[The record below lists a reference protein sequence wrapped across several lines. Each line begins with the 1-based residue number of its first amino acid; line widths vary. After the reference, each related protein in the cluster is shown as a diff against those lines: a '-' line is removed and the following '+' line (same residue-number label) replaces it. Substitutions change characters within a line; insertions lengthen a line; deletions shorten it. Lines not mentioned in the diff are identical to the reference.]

1 MFETMNWNDDYKIG
15 HEKVD
20 AEHKNL
26 FSIAN
31 EILTVGDDINQ
42 IKDLIKKLLIYTKT
56 HFINEQNYMKS
67 INYYD
72 LDKHISFHKQI
83 LKNLD
88 NFIAKLPTLTP
99 IQIHEELLDF
109 VMVNIVNHIIIED
122 KKVHHFRR
130 TRDELKAIFRW
141 KEIYSINQEQIDKEH
156 KQLFEIA
163 IEAVNYKGPDVKQH
177 AKAQV
182 VELYNYMKVHF
193 KNEEEYMQTIDYPFY
208 ELHLKLHDSII
219 EQMNYFVKEIPTLSS
234 EIFERKLIEYI
245 DIWLVNHI
253 IHEDQKIADWT
264 HVMIGD

>member
-1 MFETMNWNDDYKIG
+1 MFDTMNWNDEYKIG

-20 AEHKNL
+20 AEHKYL

-31 EILTVGDDINQ
+31 EILTVGDDKDQ

-56 HFINEQNYMKS
+56 HFLNEQNYMLS

-72 LDKHISFHKQI
+72 LEKHIAFHKQI

-88 NFIAKLPTLTP
+88 NFIARLPSLTP
-99 IQIHEELLDF
+99 AQIHEQLLEF
-109 VMVNIVNHIIIED
+109 VMTNIVNHIIIED

-130 TRDELKAIFRW
+130 TREELKAIFRW
-141 KEIYSINQEQIDKEH
+141 KEIYAISNKQIDAEH
-156 KQLFEIA
+156 KRLFEIA
-163 IEAVNYKGPDVKQH
+163 IEAVNYQGSDVKQH
-177 AKAQV
+177 AKTQV

-193 KNEEEYMQTIDYPFY
+193 KNEEEYMQSIHYPFY
-208 ELHLKLHDSII
+208 DLHLKQHDNII
-219 EQMNYFVKEIPTLSS
+219 EQMNLFIKEIPILSP

-264 HVMIGD
+264 KVMIGD